1 MKANSQTNQML
12 KDKIYKNI
20 RSQRNDLK
28 KIRVNLGKL
37 IRHSVKIT
45 S

>member
-20 RSQRNDLK
+20 QSQRNDLK
-28 KIRVNLGKL
+28 KSELTWANSLGT
-37 IRHSVKIT
+37 RSR
-45 S
+45 